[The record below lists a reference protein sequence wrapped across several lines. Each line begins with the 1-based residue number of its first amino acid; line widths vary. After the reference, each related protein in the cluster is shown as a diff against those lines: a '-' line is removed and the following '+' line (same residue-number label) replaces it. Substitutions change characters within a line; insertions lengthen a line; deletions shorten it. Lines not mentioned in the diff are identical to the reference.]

1 VPGKH
6 GRAYL
11 AVPWKPARINRQNIV
26 EVSPVDQSDQDSTP
40 RRGQGLGRRQFLRG
54 IAATGAVA
62 GAGSLLAACG
72 GGSSSDAAK
81 PATQTSRSLRR
92 GGNLKL
98 GLTGG
103 SSSDTLDPHKS
114 LTYLDTSRLQ
124 SLYQPLAQLDAQAQ
138 VEYVLA
144 ESITPHGSLS
154 NWIIRLRPGVTF
166 HDGKAFTAD
175 DVIFTFQRV
184 YDNDFTGKFGLGP
197 IDLKNTKALDTLT
210 VQVKMTKPFASFA
223 EQLAAF
229 WYNLYIAPVGFNPA
243 KPNGTGAFVYQ
254 SFTPGQR
261 SVFTRNPH
269 YWKSGLPYVDTL
281 TIIDFSD
288 NTTLQDALATGVIHG
303 AGALDGPQVASLAT
317 TSGIKTIVSH
327 SGEIVPFTMRVDQP
341 PFNDVNVRQAMRLL
355 VDRPQLIDSALD
367 SYGVV
372 ANDLFSPYDP
382 DFDHSLVRAA
392 QGDIPQ
398 AKFLLKKAGA
408 EGLTVTLT
416 TSAVATGTVAMATV
430 LAAQAK
436 AAGVTINLSNVPP
449 GTFFGPNYLK
459 WTFAQDYYNYYPYL
473 SQVAESM
480 LLGSPFNETHTNNP
494 QYTSLYNQ
502 ANATANPSLRKEI
515 LYDMQRFDFT
525 QGGYIIPAFPDSLDA
540 YSNNIGGYTPEKV
553 DEPLSNFEYEKFDFT
568 C

>member
-1 VPGKH
+1 
-6 GRAYL
+6 
-11 AVPWKPARINRQNIV
+11 
-26 EVSPVDQSDQDSTP
+26 VDRSDQDSTP
-40 RRGQGLGRRQFLRG
+40 RRAAGLGRRQFLRG

-62 GAGSLLAACG
+62 GAGSLLAACSG
-72 GGSSSDAAK
+72 GGSSSGAAK
-81 PATQTSRSLRR
+81 QVTQASRSLRR
-92 GGNLKL
+92 GGNLRL

-114 LTYLDTSRLQ
+114 LTYTDTSRLQ

-166 HDGKAFTAD
+166 HDGKDLTAD

-184 YDNDFTGKFGLGP
+184 YNNNFTGKFGLGP
-197 IDLKNTKALDTLT
+197 IDLKNTRAVDKLT
-210 VQVKMTKPFASFA
+210 VQVKMAKPFASFA

-229 WYNLYIAPVGFNPA
+229 WYNLYIAPAGFNPA
-243 KPNGTGAFVYQ
+243 RPSGTGPFVYQ

-288 NTTLQDALATGVIHG
+288 NTSLQDALSTGVVHG

-317 TSGIKTIVSH
+317 TSGIKTVVSQ
-327 SGEIVPFTMRVDQP
+327 SGEIIPFTMRVDRA

-372 ANDLFSPYDP
+372 ANDIFSPYDP

-398 AKFLLKKAGA
+398 AKFLLKKAGQ
-408 EGLTVTLT
+408 EGLTVQLT

-436 AAGVTINLSNVPP
+436 AAGVTINLNNVPP
-449 GTFFGPNYLK
+449 GTFFGPDYLK
-459 WTFAQDYYNYYPYL
+459 WPFAQDYYNYYPYL

-480 LLGSPFNETHTNNP
+480 LPGSPFNETHTGDP
-494 QYTSLYNQ
+494 RYTSLYNQ
-502 ANATANPSLRKEI
+502 ANATASPSLRKEI
-515 LYDMQRFDFT
+515 LQEMQRFDFAE
-525 QGGYIIPAFPDSLDA
+525 GGYIIPAFIDVLDA
-540 YSNNIGGYTPEKV
+540 YSDKITGYTAGKV
-553 DEPLSNFEYEKFDFT
+553 GQPLSNFDFEHFAFAG
-568 C
+568 

>member
-1 VPGKH
+1 
-6 GRAYL
+6 
-11 AVPWKPARINRQNIV
+11 V
-26 EVSPVDQSDQDSTP
+26 ERSDQDSTP
-40 RRGQGLGRRQFLRG
+40 RRAEGLGRRQFLRG

-72 GGSSSDAAK
+72 GGSSPGTTKD
-81 PATQTSRSLRR
+81 ATQTSRSLRR

-124 SLYQPLAQLDAQAQ
+124 SLYQPLVQLDAQAQ

-154 NWIIRLRPGVTF
+154 NWIIKLRPGVTF
-166 HDGKAFTAD
+166 HSGKSFTAD

-197 IDLKNTKALDTLT
+197 IDLKNTRAVDNLT
-210 VQVKMTKPFASFA
+210 VQVRMTKPFASFT

-229 WYNLYIAPVGFNPA
+229 WYNLYIAPAGFNPA
-243 KPNGTGAFVYQ
+243 KPDGTGAFVYQ

-269 YWKSGLPYVDTL
+269 YWKSGLPFVDTL
-281 TIIDFSD
+281 TIIDFGD
-288 NTTLQDALATGVIHG
+288 NTTLQDALATGVIQG
-303 AGALDGPQVASLAT
+303 AGALDGPQVASLSTA
-317 TSGIKTIVSH
+317 SGIKTVVSH
-327 SGEIVPFTMRVDQP
+327 SGEIVPFTMRVDQA

-355 VDRPQLIDSALD
+355 VDRPQMIDSALD

-459 WTFAQDYYNYYPYL
+459 WTFSQDYYNYYPYL
-473 SQVAESM
+473 SQVAESF
-480 LLGSPFNETHTNNP
+480 LAGSPFNETHTDNP
-494 QYTSLYNQ
+494 QYTSWYDQ

-515 LYDMQRFDFT
+515 LQEMQRFDFT
-525 QGGYIIPAFPDSLDA
+525 QGGYIIPAFIDVLDA
-540 YSNNIGGYTPEKV
+540 YSDKVTGYTAGKV
-553 DEPLSNFEYEKFDFT
+553 GQPLSNFDFEHFAFVA
-568 C
+568 

>member
-1 VPGKH
+1 
-6 GRAYL
+6 
-11 AVPWKPARINRQNIV
+11 
-26 EVSPVDQSDQDSTP
+26 
-40 RRGQGLGRRQFLRG
+40 
-54 IAATGAVA
+54 
-62 GAGSLLAACG
+62 
-72 GGSSSDAAK
+72 
-81 PATQTSRSLRR
+81 
-92 GGNLKL
+92 
-98 GLTGG
+98 
-103 SSSDTLDPHKS
+103 
-114 LTYLDTSRLQ
+114 
-124 SLYQPLAQLDAQAQ
+124 
-138 VEYVLA
+138 
-144 ESITPHGSLS
+144 
-154 NWIIRLRPGVTF
+154 
-166 HDGKAFTAD
+166 
-175 DVIFTFQRV
+175 
-184 YDNDFTGKFGLGP
+184 
-197 IDLKNTKALDTLT
+197 
-210 VQVKMTKPFASFA
+210 MTKPFASFA

-229 WYNLYIAPVGFNPA
+229 WYNLYIAPAGFNPA
-243 KPNGTGAFVYQ
+243 KPNGTGPFVYQ

-317 TSGIKTIVSH
+317 TSGIKTVVSH

-494 QYTSLYNQ
+494 QYTNLYNQ

-515 LYDMQRFDFT
+515 LQEMQRFDFT
-525 QGGYIIPAFPDSLDA
+525 EGGYIIPAYIDVLDA
-540 YSNNIGGYTPEKV
+540 YSDKITGYSAGKV
-553 DEPLSNFEYEKFDFT
+553 GQPLSNFDFEHFAFVA
-568 C
+568 